1 MNITIVRE
9 SLLNIL
15 QKSGYFISNKISDLK
30 IFKAVLVSARQDG
43 VVINTT
49 NINEYFSGEIGGK
62 VYKTGA
68 VLVDFK
74 TLFEIVKN
82 LNDAKITLEKTNK
95 QLVISG
101 KAGEIKLVSLD
112 ETNFPLFQKT
122 PKTTELPSVFFDSD
136 TIQSV
141 FLSCATDEARPILTG
156 LCFDF
161 QEKETRI
168 VGTDGFRMS
177 LSRFEKTIP
186 ELVGQK
192 LVLSG
197 KSLTSI
203 LKIFKTKLPK
213 ILLSQT
219 EKKIIFI
226 GEGLTISTRLLE
238 GEFPPYERVIPQTH
252 DTLVT
257 LKKEDFFEAVRSS
270 SLFAK
275 EGSNMLDLVINK
287 ETLTVS
293 SVGAGVGEAVFK
305 VGVENFSGK
314 ENKIVFNYRYLL
326 DYLNNSPDGEVVL
339 EMTSAFA
346 PGVFRNNKT
355 PKNLHIIMPIR
366 SQE

>member
-9 SLLNIL
+9 SLLNVL

-30 IFKAVLVSARQDG
+30 IFKAVLITARQDG

-49 NINEYFSGEIGGK
+49 NVNEYFSGEIGGK

-82 LNDAKITLEKTNK
+82 LSDAKITLEKTSK
-95 QLVISG
+95 QLIISG
-101 KAGEIKLVSLD
+101 KAGEIKLVCLD
-112 ETNFPLFQKT
+112 ETNFPTPEKT
-122 PKTTELPSVFFDSD
+122 NKTTNLLPALFNSD
-136 TIQSV
+136 IIQSV
-141 FLSCATDEARPILTG
+141 LLSCATDEARPILTG

-161 QEKETRI
+161 QEKETII

-177 LSRFEKTIP
+177 LSRFESTIT

-197 KSLTSI
+197 KNLAAV
-203 LKIFKTKLPK
+203 LKIFKATPPK
-213 ILLSQT
+213 VLFSQS
-219 EKKIIFI
+219 ERKVIFQ
-226 GEGLTISTRLLE
+226 GEGATVSTRLLE
-238 GEFPPYERVIPQTH
+238 GEFPPYERVIPQTNE
-252 DTLVT
+252 TSIT
-257 LKKEDFFEAVRSS
+257 LKKNEFFEAVRSS

-275 EGSNMLDLVINK
+275 EGSNMLNLVVNK
-287 ETLTVS
+287 ENLIIS
-293 SVGAGVGEAVFK
+293 SAGAGIGEATIK

-346 PGVFRNNKT
+346 PGVFRNNNT
-355 PKNLHIIMPIR
+355 PKNLHVIMPIR